1 MLHLKPLGVEVFISK
16 SQSDQLDSYWNN
28 YDLML
33 WKKTHSGFFNVKGLF
48 RKNSWGIVEKFSMTN
63 DGTWVLPKK
72 YVRYLK

>member
-1 MLHLKPLGVEVFISK
+1 
-16 SQSDQLDSYWNN
+16 
-28 YDLML
+28 ML
-33 WKKTHSGFFNVKGLF
+33 WKKNHSGFFNVKGLF